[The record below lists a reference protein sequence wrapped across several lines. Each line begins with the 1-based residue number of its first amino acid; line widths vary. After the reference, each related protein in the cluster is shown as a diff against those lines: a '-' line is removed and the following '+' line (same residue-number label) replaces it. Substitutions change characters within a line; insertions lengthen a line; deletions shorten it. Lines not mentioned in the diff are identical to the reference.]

1 MNTFNLEVVRNNYN
15 IIKEQVKYAL
25 DSMKIINELDSLI
38 KSAEKKGID
47 VSESTKLLKLAKL
60 SIERSEFEQAYS
72 RVKDS
77 QLTYAL
83 EVKGEFGKLSYY
95 IKEYPGEIALGAM
108 FLVIFS
114 FGSYKINR
122 LRQVKKRLKE
132 LKDEEKILN
141 ELIKVVQKECFKDKK
156 MSMNEYETA
165 MQEYNKKL
173 SKVIE
178 ELIEMETKRVHMLRF
193 TSKSKMLKFEKEK
206 VIILIKELQEDY
218 MKKKK
223 LETRTFELKI
233 GSFNKRLGEIEEKL
247 ATLEA
252 EKAVGG
258 FRNLRL
264 PKG

>member
-1 MNTFNLEVVRNNYN
+1 
-15 IIKEQVKYAL
+15 
-25 DSMKIINELDSLI
+25 
-38 KSAEKKGID
+38 
-47 VSESTKLLKLAKL
+47 
-60 SIERSEFEQAYS
+60 
-72 RVKDS
+72 
-77 QLTYAL
+77 
-83 EVKGEFGKLSYY
+83 
-95 IKEYPGEIALGAM
+95 
-108 FLVIFS
+108 
-114 FGSYKINR
+114 
-122 LRQVKKRLKE
+122 
-132 LKDEEKILN
+132 
-141 ELIKVVQKECFKDKK
+141 
-156 MSMNEYETA
+156 MNEYETA

-178 ELIEMETKRVHMLRF
+178 EMIEMETKRVHMLRF

-206 VIILIKELQEDY
+206 IITLIKELQEDY

>member
-1 MNTFNLEVVRNNYN
+1 MN
-15 IIKEQVKYAL
+15 II
-25 DSMKIINELDSLI
+25 DELDSLI

-83 EVKGEFGKLSYY
+83 EVKGEFGKLNYY
-95 IKEYPGEIALGAM
+95 IKEYPGEIVLGAM

-114 FGSYKINR
+114 FGGYKINR
-122 LRQVKKRLKE
+122 LRQVKKRLRE
-132 LKDEEKILN
+132 LKNEEKILN
-141 ELIKVVQKECFKDKK
+141 ELIRVVQKECFKDKK

-165 MQEYNKKL
+165 MQEYNSKL

-178 ELIEMETKRVHMLRF
+178 EMIEMETKRVHLLRF

-206 VIILIKELQEDY
+206 IITLIKKLQEDY

-223 LETRTFELKI
+223 LETKTFELKI
-233 GSFNKRLGEIEEKL
+233 ESFNKRLGEIEETL

-252 EKAVGG
+252 EKAVKG
-258 FRNLRL
+258 FRSLRI
-264 PKG
+264 PKW